1 VRWFFIVRFTH
12 YSSIPLFHYS
22 KDTREGHVKRRGRL
36 DDRGVVLVLALI
48 LLLVLTLI
56 GISAISTTT
65 FETGLSGN
73 DRAGTEAFYASEA
86 VIQIGLNQ
94 LPDVQAIA
102 ETRVGESSSGW
113 TGWPEDKADPEE
125 IKHLGGYPQA
135 GYDVSA
141 WGFTRYQVTGTG
153 EASGSVKIIEVQ
165 VSHGPFPA
173 GTQYNN

>member
-1 VRWFFIVRFTH
+1 M
-12 YSSIPLFHYS
+12 
-22 KDTREGHVKRRGRL
+22 RRSVWTGES
-36 DDRGVVLVLALI
+36 GVVLVLALI
-48 LLLVLTLI
+48 LLLVLTVI

-86 VIQIGLNQ
+86 VIQIGIDQ
-94 LPDVQAIA
+94 LPNVQAIA
-102 ETRVGESSSGW
+102 QTRVGESSSGW
-113 TGWPEDKADPEE
+113 SGWPEDKAEPEE
-125 IKHLGGYPQA
+125 IKNLGGYPQA

-141 WGFTRYQVTGTG
+141 WGFTRYRVTGTG
-153 EASGSVKIIEVQ
+153 EASGAAKVIEVQ